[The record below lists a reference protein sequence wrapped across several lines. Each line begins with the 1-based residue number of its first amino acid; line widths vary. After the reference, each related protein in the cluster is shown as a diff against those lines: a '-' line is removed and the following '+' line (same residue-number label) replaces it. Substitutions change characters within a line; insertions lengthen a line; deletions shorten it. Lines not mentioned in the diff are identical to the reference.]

1 MSAAGVQPGAP
12 ITESER
18 PLSTTSSALTLELG
32 AIVAAYPNM
41 DRAALDSLALERLL
55 SLARELG
62 VVLSIAEEV
71 NLSSLKVAQG
81 IQAHL
86 CLRQWPSMA
95 AGTGDLR
102 PLEVVMPHEGEQPGH
117 IAMGYRN
124 DFGAFVRT
132 LSSSASKGESRRI
145 IHSAA
150 PCTSLI

>member
-1 MSAAGVQPGAP
+1 MSAAGIQPGTP

-18 PLSTTSSALTLELG
+18 PPSTTSSALTLELG
-32 AIVAAYPNM
+32 AIVA
-41 DRAALDSLALERLL
+41 
-55 SLARELG
+55 
-62 VVLSIAEEV
+62 V

-117 IAMGYRN
+117 IAMGCRN